1 LLDFNISWLLYLSTE
16 SLTPDIEQGRACD
29 KSDLK
34 FDKRSCGPTATAIS
48 GASRLPVNFTS
59 CNLDVDTKLMR
70 RPVWIHSLWDI
81 LGEGE
86 MKSLAQL
93 STDHFQKHKRSLR
106 VAIDEAGWRF
116 HNLSDA
122 QVHAIREKVPEANP
136 IEKAIL
142 WRVLKL
148 MRMNIQ
154 PIFIFDGPSRP
165 WKRGGVAGRVD
176 WKKIDLLR
184 KMLNMLKI
192 PHHRAP
198 AEAEAEC
205 ARLNELGI
213 VDAVWTDDSD
223 ALMFG
228 AKVLIKKH
236 REGRGNTAKK
246 SDTLVRIYRA
256 DVIEH
261 KHRINRQGLILFAL
275 LSGGDYDTKGL
286 PGCGPMAALEAAQ
299 FDNGRLGKILCE
311 TPLRQLHC
319 FTESLRDYFR
329 MPGSRSV
336 YVPPGYPRDLHV
348 KNYREPKVSTP
359 EQANDLRGLKNGWYV
374 PIDEPKLRPFLLHI
388 FNFSTKGYLKH
399 ILPILLTKELV
410 QTTSDT
416 VDKNLFFELQVVQ
429 KRGRDYNADCLERQI
444 TFNPRRC
451 TELNLWKQ
459 PEDEDWPEGFDPTAP
474 VEAELL
480 EYILVNALGEAEMQR
495 LTQLATQPTRK
506 RKTIEIETE
515 IGIQTSVQSTDGT
528 AKSAPKKQKKDMASG
543 GDTTSSTSS
552 PCTASKPAA
561 KHKPTKRHGKT
572 IERSTE
578 AESTEPEAPTPPVKK
593 GFQSGQDGLSR
604 SASYQSLDSVADTPR
619 RISDVSV
626 SQQTSRNTPRASI
639 EQTSGEALDS
649 QVPPSSQLD
658 REAGSWLSP
667 QPQTLSPRPNA
678 IPTSSSSNRH
688 PPIKAATSQQPSSR
702 SQVVIDLGS
711 DDEDTAP
718 APISSSITI
727 GHAQMPSTTAT
738 CAPMPS
744 ATIAHAAAPISPPL
758 GSRQATAAARLKHFE
773 KKARLLTG

>member
-1 LLDFNISWLLYLSTE
+1 MSSTSASTSTIS
-16 SLTPDIEQGRACD
+16 
-29 KSDLK
+29 
-34 FDKRSCGPTATAIS
+34 
-48 GASRLPVNFTS
+48 
-59 CNLDVDTKLMR
+59 
-70 RPVWIHSLWDI
+70 
-81 LGEGE
+81 
-86 MKSLAQL
+86 
-93 STDHFQKHKRSLR
+93 
-106 VAIDEAGWRF
+106 
-116 HNLSDA
+116 
-122 QVHAIREKVPEANP
+122 
-136 IEKAIL
+136 
-142 WRVLKL
+142 
-148 MRMNIQ
+148 
-154 PIFIFDGPSRP
+154 PSR
-165 WKRGGVAGRVD
+165 K
-176 WKKIDLLR
+176 
-184 KMLNMLKI
+184 
-192 PHHRAP
+192 
-198 AEAEAEC
+198 
-205 ARLNELGI
+205 
-213 VDAVWTDDSD
+213 
-223 ALMFG
+223 
-228 AKVLIKKH
+228 
-236 REGRGNTAKK
+236 
-246 SDTLVRIYRA
+246 
-256 DVIEH
+256 
-261 KHRINRQGLILFAL
+261 
-275 LSGGDYDTKGL
+275 
-286 PGCGPMAALEAAQ
+286 
-299 FDNGRLGKILCE
+299 
-311 TPLRQLHC
+311 
-319 FTESLRDYFR
+319 
-329 MPGSRSV
+329 
-336 YVPPGYPRDLHV
+336 
-348 KNYREPKVSTP
+348 
-359 EQANDLRGLKNGWYV
+359 
-374 PIDEPKLRPFLLHI
+374 
-388 FNFSTKGYLKH
+388 
-399 ILPILLTKELV
+399 
-410 QTTSDT
+410 
-416 VDKNLFFELQVVQ
+416 
-429 KRGRDYNADCLERQI
+429 
-444 TFNPRRC
+444 C

-495 LTQLATQPTRK
+495 LTQLATQPIRK

-515 IGIQTSVQSTDGT
+515 IGIQTSVQLTDGT

-593 GFQSGQDGLSR
+593 GFQLPRALVRNPSMLSEIASRSGQDGLSR

-773 KKARLLTG
+773 KKVPETINLTLDD

>member
-1 LLDFNISWLLYLSTE
+1 
-16 SLTPDIEQGRACD
+16 
-29 KSDLK
+29 
-34 FDKRSCGPTATAIS
+34 
-48 GASRLPVNFTS
+48 
-59 CNLDVDTKLMR
+59 
-70 RPVWIHSLWDI
+70 
-81 LGEGE
+81 